1 MIQEVAAGTSL
12 TKDFFQFLNF
22 LRGVVGADVI
32 SSYHRYDGTKVEGT
46 EKIEIELIKMRRRRC
61 FFYRN
66 ASR

>member
-46 EKIEIELIKMRRRRC
+46 EKIEIELLKTEKEEV
-61 FFYRN
+61 FFLP
-66 ASR
+66 